1 MSIIKTQHQT
11 LSDLDAQH
19 DDLLRQLDD
28 LDRQVLKA
36 LAESQPPPQTSD
48 GEQ

>member
-1 MSIIKTQHQT
+1 MSIIENPRQT
-11 LSDLDAQH
+11 LSDLDTQH

-36 LAESQPPPQTSD
+36 LADNQPPPRPADS
-48 GEQ
+48 EH